1 METKTFIVS
10 ICVPDRIVVVID
22 TATDAVVAMLEM
34 QDQFPAVFLEN
45 VDAAIEAVLDE
56 VEDSGEL
63 PEGTI
68 LRARW
73 TPSSIFANEDARNAY
88 VSSWFDDATFH

>member
-10 ICVPDRIVVVID
+10 IYVPDRIVVVID
-22 TATDAVVAMLEM
+22 AKTDTVEAVMEM

-73 TPSSIFANEDARNAY
+73 TPHSLFDNEDARNAY